1 MPDFMNDLDFE
12 KYKKL
17 IYDASGITFT
27 STNRSIL
34 ESRLRE
40 RLRNNAT
47 IKSIGEY
54 FTLLQ
59 KDTEEMKAFL
69 DSVTTNLTRFFRNM
83 AHIDTFEK
91 FVIPTLVKQKRESGA
106 AKTIKVWSAGC
117 STGEEPYTLA
127 VVLQQLLPSDF
138 SYQVVASDISLK
150 SLMMAKEG
158 LYPENRM
165 DSVPPAYMK
174 YFDKKDGSYKVRDEI
189 MKNIKFDYHNL
200 KFDSGQ
206 RNLDVVFCRNVL
218 IYFDLPAQKE
228 VIDRF
233 WDSMGP
239 RSFLFIGHSE
249 SLFGMETKFE
259 FLRTEWA
266 CIYKKDKK
274 D

>member
-1 MPDFMNDLDFE
+1 MTDVMNDLEFE

-17 IYDASGITFT
+17 IYDSSGITFT

-40 RLRNNAT
+40 RLRTAT
-47 IKSIGEY
+47 VKTVGEY
-54 FTLLQ
+54 FAVLQ
-59 KDTEEMKAFL
+59 RDGEELKSFL

-83 AHIDTFEK
+83 AHIDAFEK
-91 FVIPTLVKQKRESGA
+91 FVIPALIKMKRDSGA
-106 AKTIKVWSAGC
+106 PKTIKVWSAGC

-127 VVLQQLLPSDF
+127 VVLQEKLPPDF
-138 SYQVVASDISLK
+138 TYAVTASDISLK

-165 DSVPPAYMK
+165 DSVPPNYMK
-174 YFDKKDGSYKVRDEI
+174 YFEKKETGFKVKDDI
-189 MKNIKFDYHNL
+189 KKNIKFDYHNL

-218 IYFDLPAQKE
+218 IYFDLAAQKE

-233 WDSMGP
+233 WDSMAP
-239 RSFLFIGHSE
+239 KSFLFIGHSE

-266 CIYKKDKK
+266 CIYKKESK
-274 D
+274 